1 MSRRRLWALLGTVS
15 ALTGC
20 ALEQKLREISLSAEA
35 AHAHI
40 ATERRVFADVV
51 GNPALRRASQHVDR
65 PWLAGRAQPLAR
77 EVTLPPALRANVATT
92 LVFPGAALD
101 LPAIAQRITLATGI
115 PVHVRPDALLPQE
128 RFAPRLSG
136 ANAATSQAV
145 GAPVSMHLSGQ
156 PGPLSSLLDRIAA
169 TLGVRW
175 RYADQRLE
183 FFRTETRIFNVRALT
198 LNAEAEASLG
208 TGGEVN
214 THGFSS
220 ASKTRLSANRE
231 TLMQVVRQRIEPFL
245 SQAGLVV
252 AEPGAS
258 STVVVT
264 DTPEVL
270 ERIAHYLEHENRSLT
285 RRIRLIVDEITL
297 ATNESAEAGL
307 DWNLVFSSARLVGG
321 ALMSGASPEQ
331 TGGLALGVQ
340 QGPFRGSEV
349 IVRALGKVGKIVRR
363 SSLPVL
369 TLNRRPVSHAV
380 RTTFSYID
388 QVQTT
393 ALPDGAGAALP
404 TVSVSQREET
414 VGSLLTLVPDAQED
428 GQILLSVA
436 YDNTVAQPLK
446 SVTFGDK
453 SHPLQL
459 QQITIDGNGTVQQV
473 ALQPGQP
480 LVISGFERRQEE
492 TEGRRLNPGFPMIL
506 GGSDRATSQHL
517 TTIMVIT
524 AQLEEGY

>member
-1 MSRRRLWALLGTVS
+1 MSPLRSMAALCVMM
-15 ALTGC
+15 AMPGC
-20 ALEQKLREISLSAEA
+20 ALEQKLREIALSAEA
-35 AHAHI
+35 AHAQV
-40 ATERRVFADVV
+40 ADKRRVFADMV
-51 GNPALRRASQHVDR
+51 GNAEMRRAAQHVDR
-65 PWLAGRAQPLAR
+65 PWVAGRAQPLAR
-77 EVTLPPALRANVATT
+77 DVTLPPALRADVRTT

-128 RFAPRLSG
+128 RFAPRLAGGSSLSPAG
-136 ANAATSQAV
+136 AAPAT
-145 GAPVSMHLSGQ
+145 MHLAGE

-169 TLGVRW
+169 ALGVQW
-175 RYADQRLE
+175 RYAGQRIE
-183 FFRTETRIFNVRALT
+183 FYRTETRMFNVRALT
-198 LNAEAEASLG
+198 LNADAEAALG
-208 TGGEVN
+208 SGTD
-214 THGFSS
+214 TTAQGFSS
-220 ASKTRLSANRE
+220 ASKTRLTGGKAS
-231 TLMQVVRQRIEPFL
+231 LMEVVRQRIEPFL
-245 SQAGLVV
+245 SQAGVVV

-270 ERIAHYLEHENRSLT
+270 QRIAKYLEHENRSLT
-285 RRIRLIVDEITL
+285 RRVRLIVDEITL
-297 ATNESAEAGL
+297 AAQESAEAGL
-307 DWNLVFSSARLVGG
+307 DWNLIFSSARIAAAAFMPGANLEQAGGVGLG
-321 ALMSGASPEQ
+321 LKQAS
-331 TGGLALGVQ
+331 
-340 QGPFRGSEV
+340 FSGSEV
-349 IVRALGKVGKIVRR
+349 IVQALGQAGKIVRR
-363 SSLPVL
+363 SSVPVL

-446 SVTFGDK
+446 SITFGDRN
-453 SHPLQL
+453 HPLQL

-473 ALQPGQP
+473 ALWPGQP

-492 TEGRRLNPGFPMIL
+492 TEARRLNPGFPMLL
-506 GGSDRATSQHL
+506 GGSDRASSQHL
-517 TTIMVIT
+517 TTIMVVT